1 METIMYFFM
10 IFLSTQQ
17 PVDNQKD
24 YSNELSNYNYE
35 VSYDA
40 QGRVGKITFKAKEGA
55 TLAR

>member
-17 PVDNQKD
+17 TVDNKKD

-35 VSYDA
+35 VTYDT
-40 QGRVGKITFKAKEGA
+40 QGKIGRVTFKAKEGA
-55 TLAR
+55 TIAR